1 MINSY
6 TPKNREELFQAL
18 SLMTEK
24 SKVVAGTTD
33 FGIHLQK
40 GNVQVDSFLYL
51 GYMEETRNIV
61 EEERYVEIGAYIT
74 HTELE
79 KSPIIQKYFSA
90 ISDASADVGSLQIR
104 NNGTIGGNIAN
115 ASPAGDLLPVLFML
129 QAKIVIANKDGSI
142 KEVDISD
149 FILAPGRTLPQLG
162 EVILKFKMEKR
173 KNFISAFFK
182 LGSRKK
188 LTISR
193 IGCTMGIVLEK
204 GRVEEVDIYI
214 GAISLKP
221 VKFEGGEE
229 FLKKKKIEELFL
241 EETKETLVKLMSD
254 LIFKVTPEKFDR
266 NYKMW
271 ASKSVIY
278 DMLEILKKRV

>member
-18 SLMTEK
+18 SLMTGK

-149 FILAPGRTLPQLG
+149 FILAPGRTLLQLG

>member
-1 MINSY
+1 MINAY

-33 FGIHLQK
+33 FGIRLQK
-40 GNVQVDSFLYL
+40 GSVQVDSFLYL
-51 GYMEETRNIV
+51 GYMEETRSIV
-61 EEERYVEIGAYIT
+61 EEERYVEIGAYVT

-79 KSPIIQKYFSA
+79 NSPIIQKYFSA

-129 QAKIVIANKDGSI
+129 QAKIVIASEDGSI
-142 KEVDISD
+142 REVEISD
-149 FILAPGRTLPQLG
+149 FILAPGKTLLQRG
-162 EVILKFKMEKR
+162 EVILKFRMEKR

-193 IGCTMGIVLEK
+193 VGCTVGIVLEK
-204 GRVEEVDIYI
+204 GMIEEVDIYI

-221 VKFEGGEE
+221 VKFEVGEGLLRE
-229 FLKKKKIEELFL
+229 RKIEELFL
-241 EETKETLVKLMSD
+241 EETKESLAKLMSNV
-254 LIFKVTPEKFDR
+254 IFKVTPEKFDR

-271 ASKSVIY
+271 ASKAVIY
-278 DMLEILKKRV
+278 DMLEILEKRV